1 MTDYEILGI
10 DANADEKTI
19 KKAYFRM
26 IRVHSP
32 EKDPEKFQQIRAAYE
47 RLSNP
52 EEQQRTEIEFPLPN
66 HPFAEIYSKNISCEM
81 EAHNFKKAMKCAEEA
96 LQYMGENAYF
106 TWCLATACESLEMFG
121 KAAKQY
127 EKLLKEY
134 PDNYIICAKLAVAY
148 LYRGYYKKAL
158 PYFEK
163 AFQNGVQA
171 KWFLFAYMECAKSN
185 EKEQHFEQVLLVLL
199 EKANKQE
206 YRKYILDYCLTFE
219 MYTRGNEKK
228 YKHIP
233 DILKYYY
240 MYIVA
245 IKSKFQ
251 EYEGELT
258 FLFTAMKEFAEKAK
272 LEEDENLK
280 KATELLMNDCLDMEL
295 LKSREWVSLYT
306 QLEGDKR
313 FSEIVKIM
321 AECFLIPASEMGE
334 FGELCKRFGELDST
348 LCLIEEWDEL
358 KSEFAIIE
366 KEFPEFYHLFDDV
379 WQVMDKGNKE
389 LERYKERLLKEYDRQ
404 QKNFNI
410 TLYYDRHP
418 EKRPVVEEIQWDS
431 LEIGTFQ
438 RENKKV
444 GRNEP
449 CPCGSGKKYK
459 RCCGVG

>member
-10 DANADEKTI
+10 DTNADEKTI
-19 KKAYFRM
+19 KKAYFRL
-26 IRVHSP
+26 IRTHSP

-52 EEQQRTEIEFPLPN
+52 KEQERMELDFPLPN
-66 HPFAEIYSKNISCEM
+66 HPFAEIYSQNILCEM

-96 LQYMGENAYF
+96 LKYIGENAYF
-106 TWCLATACESLEMFG
+106 TLCLAIACEREEMYG

-148 LYRGYYKKAL
+148 LHRGYHKKAF

-163 AFQNGVQA
+163 AFQNGVQE
-171 KWFLFAYMECAKSN
+171 KSFLFSYIECAKSN
-185 EKEQHFEQVLLVLL
+185 EKDQQFEQGILVLL

-206 YRKYILDYCLTFE
+206 YRKNIFDYCLIFE
-219 MYTRGNEKK
+219 MYTEGNEKK

-233 DILKYYY
+233 DILNYYY
-240 MYIVA
+240 MYTVA

-251 EYEGELT
+251 EYKRELT
-258 FLFTAMKEFAEKAK
+258 FLFTDMKKMAEKVK
-272 LEEDENLK
+272 LEEDEKLK
-280 KATELLMNDCLDMEL
+280 KATELLMKDCLDMEL
-295 LKSREWVSLYT
+295 LKDNECMSLYIK
-306 QLEGDKR
+306 LERDKR

-321 AECFLIPASEMGE
+321 AECFLIPVSEMGE
-334 FGELCKRFGELDST
+334 FGEVCKRFGELDAT

-366 KEFPEFYHLFDDV
+366 KEFPEFYHRFDSV
-379 WQVMDKGNKE
+379 WQIMNKGDKE

-410 TLYYDRHP
+410 TLYYTRHP
-418 EKRPVVEEIQWDS
+418 EKRPVAEEIQWDS

-438 RENKKV
+438 RDNKKV

-459 RCCGVG
+459 RCCGG